1 MRRKLVLSI
10 WFICTIGLPFC
21 AAGTDK
27 LDASMLQGS
36 EIPKNCKVIY
46 GKYATDL
53 QTQILYERYEL
64 YKSLIPPL
72 SGRQAQSFKCGKQQG
87 TIYYFEYSSQADPM
101 EAERGIRP
109 LLWGEDHPTPEHP
122 EKIEHVE
129 NVLIV
134 VSFEKVPDLLLAAI
148 RAKLQ
153 KVMNPTSNE
162 NFRNDALLG
171 SLRTTDFP
179 RILNDC
185 ITTPAP

>member
-1 MRRKLVLSI
+1 MRRKLILSI
-10 WFICTIGLPFC
+10 SFLCTIALPFR
-21 AAGTDK
+21 AAGSEK

-36 EIPKNCKVIY
+36 EIPKNCKIID

-53 QTQILYERYEL
+53 QTQILFERYDL
-64 YKSLIPPL
+64 YKSLLPPL

-87 TIYYFEYSSQADPM
+87 TIYYFEYSSQADRM
-101 EAERGIRP
+101 EAETGIRP

-153 KVMNPTSNE
+153 KVMNPTSSE
-162 NFRNDALLG
+162 KFRGDALL
-171 SLRTTDFP
+171 RTPVANFQ
-179 RILNDC
+179 N
-185 ITTPAP
+185 